1 MRGQYMRSTHTSIV
15 LNLAALVLAATP
27 VDAHCFSRWYYP
39 WPQRCGAA
47 RQMVRGMPRSPLH
60 VRSEAPF
67 ASEAKPP
74 SLREAEIPLPSLA
87 RADCDGGEADEA
99 IRAKVLLRAA
109 LEASH
114 GH

>member
-1 MRGQYMRSTHTSIV
+1 MRPLFLI
-15 LNLAALVLAATP
+15 LALFAANP
-27 VDAHCFSRWYYP
+27 AAANCHLFSVWRYP
-39 WPQRCGAA
+39 WAQRCGVA

-99 IRAKVLLRAA
+99 IRARVLLRAA
-109 LEASH
+109 LEASYAH
-114 GH
+114 

>member
-1 MRGQYMRSTHTSIV
+1 MRPLFLI
-15 LNLAALVLAATP
+15 LALFAANP
-27 VDAHCFSRWYYP
+27 ADAKCHLFSVWRYP
-39 WPQRCGAA
+39 WAQRCGAA

-99 IRAKVLLRAA
+99 TRARVLLRAA
-109 LEASH
+109 LETSYAH
-114 GH
+114 